1 MASLLSSFE
10 FRFGLLNKQKGLLEQ
25 VSHFFKG
32 SFKLLDEATLG
43 VFVRESEELRFQRW
57 ETSTM
62 KQVQSEYAMV
72 FANRHK
78 DGLDR
83 LAAML
88 ESRILFP
95 DVCKRAIVSHA
106 KVLLLAACY
115 FPFLCVVCLSYV
127 SPFCLYHC
135 ICPTVSAS
143 IVYAFCASLTRRYVA
158 QSSGSDF
165 REAQL
170 SEDAFF
176 VDLLPQMFNE
186 WDVMAPR
193 LCDLSIKLAEV
204 ETW

>member
-1 MASLLSSFE
+1 MARLLNSFE
-10 FRFGLLNKQKGLLEQ
+10 FRFALLNKQKGLLEQ

-43 VFVRESEELRFQRW
+43 VFVLESEELRFQRW

-78 DGLDR
+78 VELDR

-115 FPFLCVVCLSYV
+115 FFLSLCCAFISCESNLGVSLYMPHCVCLDCV
-127 SPFCLYHC
+127 CLLC
-135 ICPTVSAS
+135 LSDWKVLPRALDLTSEKFSCQRMRSLLICFHRCSM
-143 IVYAFCASLTRRYVA
+143 
-158 QSSGSDF
+158 SG
-165 REAQL
+165 
-170 SEDAFF
+170 
-176 VDLLPQMFNE
+176 M
-186 WDVMAPR
+186 
-193 LCDLSIKLAEV
+193 
-204 ETW
+204 